1 MTARYSCKRGILVG
15 GTCELALTL
24 ATLLIRQ
31 NIAPVLT
38 YRNEQGLRTIQETL
52 SVPEERYEMRKLDF
66 SDRNSLAA
74 LFPPDDPPFDFM
86 VDFVQGD
93 YETLFAA
100 ADDEAVASFFA
111 ENISFRAA
119 LLKRVARRMLRC
131 RRGRLVYISSAA
143 AENPAFGQGFYAAS
157 KLASETMYRTVGIE
171 MGERGLTTVILRPG
185 YCHAGRGRS
194 FLEKSSD
201 CLKRVP
207 IRRALTAQEIA
218 EAVLFLLS
226 DGAVGINGTVITM
239 DGGLA
244 AGKGAM
250 R

>member
-24 ATLLIRQ
+24 AGLLIRRD
-31 NIAPVLT
+31 ITPVLT
-38 YRNEQGLRTIQETL
+38 YRNERGLRTIQETL
-52 SVPEERYEMRKLDF
+52 APPEDRYETRRLDF
-66 SDRNSLAA
+66 SDRNSLAT
-74 LFPPDDPPFDFM
+74 LFDPDDPSFDFM

-93 YETLFAA
+93 YEALLAA
-100 ADDEAVASFFA
+100 ADDAAVASFFA

-119 LLKRVARRMLRC
+119 LLKRMARSMLRS

-157 KLASETMYRTVGIE
+157 KLASEALYRTIGLE
-171 MGERGLTTVILRPG
+171 MGEKGLTTVILRPG
-185 YCHAGRGRS
+185 YCDAGRGRS
-194 FLEKSSD
+194 FLEKSGDS
-201 CLKRVP
+201 LKRIP
-207 IRRALTAQEIA
+207 IGRALMAQEIA

-244 AGKGAM
+244 SGKGAM